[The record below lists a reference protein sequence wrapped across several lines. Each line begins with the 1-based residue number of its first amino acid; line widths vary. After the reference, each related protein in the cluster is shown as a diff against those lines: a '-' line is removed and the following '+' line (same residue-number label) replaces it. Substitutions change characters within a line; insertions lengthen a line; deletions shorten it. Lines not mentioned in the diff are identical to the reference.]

1 MELLKLLSGPEI
13 IAQIFSFLILFFILK
28 TFLWKPV
35 LKLLDERKAKM
46 ASDFQKIEDVKKEV
60 SSLKNEFEEKLES
73 VHAYGR
79 EKIRESIEE
88 GRKAAEEIK
97 KEAQASARALVDD
110 AKIGIEIEIAKAR
123 MRLKKEVVDLT
134 IMATEEIVQQKL
146 TEEQDKKLVVDFLE
160 KLDQA

>member
-1 MELLKLLSGPEI
+1 MGLIRGIAEAVME
-13 IAQIFSFLILFFILK
+13 
-28 TFLWKPV
+28 
-35 LKLLDERKAKM
+35 KAKH
-46 ASDFQKIEDVKKEV
+46 EVKDYLIKFME
-60 SSLKNEFEEKLES
+60 EEK
-73 VHAYGR
+73 
-79 EKIRESIEE
+79 EKEKEKGTE
-88 GRKAAEEIK
+88 KKPEEIK